1 MKREM
6 MKLEDIL
13 GKLKTV
19 YDKFDNIKVGVAG
32 SYARGTQKRLS
43 DIDVVLD
50 GDSTRIEIAEYIEGM
65 FNIPVDIIWKDLLR
79 EDDEELDALA
89 LRLGLEI
96 NDESAYKTI
105 MRDVIW
111 VWVDAKLSFIPS
123 NFRDWAKDTVLYE
136 T

>member
-13 GKLKTV
+13 EKLKTV

-50 GDSTRIEIAEYIEGM
+50 GDSTRIEIAEYIEGL
-65 FNIPVDIIWKDLLR
+65 FNIPVDILWVNLMK
-79 EDDEELDALA
+79 EEDEELDAFA
-89 LRLGLEI
+89 LSIGLEI
-96 NDESAYKTI
+96 NDESVYKTV
-105 MRDVIW
+105 MKEVIW
-111 VWVDAKLSFIPS
+111 V
-123 NFRDWAKDTVLYE
+123 
-136 T
+136 

>member
-13 GKLKTV
+13 ERLKTV

-50 GDSTRIEIAEYIEGM
+50 GDSTRIEIAEYIEGL
-65 FNIPVDIIWKDLLR
+65 FSIPVDIIWLDLLK
-79 EDDEELDALA
+79 EDDEELDTLS
-89 LRLGLEI
+89 LSLGLEI
-96 NDESAYKTI
+96 NDRSAYKTI
-105 MRDVIW
+105 TKEVIW
-111 VWVDAKLSFIPS
+111 V
-123 NFRDWAKDTVLYE
+123 
-136 T
+136 

>member
-1 MKREM
+1 MKREK

-13 GKLKTV
+13 EKLKTV

-79 EDDEELDALA
+79 EEDEELDALA
-89 LRLGLEI
+89 LSLGLEI

-111 VWVDAKLSFIPS
+111 V
-123 NFRDWAKDTVLYE
+123 
-136 T
+136 